1 MSFKKNFNQARKEGK
16 DSFIFN
22 NKIYNTK
29 FKKNDVVVKTIEPK
43 KSATELALIIQ
54 TAIKE
59 KSKINVTIEL
69 GNIIK
74 EHFDNDIKT
83 IRASTLKKLLK
94 DEQPDFLEFIVA
106 VLYRLA
112 HSDNLYSQSEDDD
125 IREVSKIFGIKRD
138 LSDNCKDLFS
148 DLFLKV
154 TNLIKK
160 KTENIN
166 A

>member
-1 MSFKKNFNQARKEGK
+1 MVRLLMTEIDLWEKYHYESKQTICVIGVLILATKLCQADGHFSDREESEILAVVPHESNQRHTLKKIILEASK
-16 DSFIFN
+16 DTNPIA
-22 NKIYNTK
+22 YH
-29 FKKNDVVVKTIEPK
+29 
-43 KSATELALIIQ
+43 AL
-54 TAIKE
+54 
-59 KSKINVTIEL
+59 N
-69 GNIIK
+69 
-74 EHFDNDIKT
+74 
-83 IRASTLKKLLK
+83 LKKLLK

>member
-1 MSFKKNFNQARKEGK
+1 MSEIDLWEKYHYESKQTICVIGVLILTTKLCQADGHFSEREESEILSIIPHESAHRHTLKKIINEASN
-16 DSFIFN
+16 D
-22 NKIYNTK
+22 
-29 FKKNDVVVKTIEPK
+29 KNPIEYH
-43 KSATELALIIQ
+43 AL
-54 TAIKE
+54 
-59 KSKINVTIEL
+59 N
-69 GNIIK
+69 
-74 EHFDNDIKT
+74 
-83 IRASTLKKLLK
+83 LKKLLR

-148 DLFLKV
+148 NFFLKF
-154 TNLIKK
+154 TNLLKK

>member
-1 MSFKKNFNQARKEGK
+1 MVRLKMSEIDLWEKYHYESKQTICVIGVLILATKLCQADGHFSDREESEILSIVPHESGQRHTLKKIILEASK
-16 DSFIFN
+16 DTNPI
-22 NKIYNTK
+22 
-29 FKKNDVVVKTIEPK
+29 
-43 KSATELALIIQ
+43 AHHAL
-54 TAIKE
+54 
-59 KSKINVTIEL
+59 N
-69 GNIIK
+69 
-74 EHFDNDIKT
+74 
-83 IRASTLKKLLK
+83 LKKLLK

>member
-1 MSFKKNFNQARKEGK
+1 MTEIDLWEKYHYESKQTICVIGVLILATKLCQADGHFSDREESEILNVVPHESNQRHTLKKIILEASK
-16 DSFIFN
+16 DTNPI
-22 NKIYNTK
+22 
-29 FKKNDVVVKTIEPK
+29 
-43 KSATELALIIQ
+43 AHHAL
-54 TAIKE
+54 
-59 KSKINVTIEL
+59 N
-69 GNIIK
+69 
-74 EHFDNDIKT
+74 
-83 IRASTLKKLLK
+83 LKKLLK